1 MNNEYEVVYNV
12 GLFDDLHNFLPA
24 ILYDHRRFQTVS
36 DLLGYV
42 HTQTLNQFN
51 LYNRGRQQYQR
62 TRRQGF
68 PMGQPATVTR
78 PIQITTQE
86 TIDIMP
92 LFTTQL
98 NTPLTAQG
106 INALLNPPT
115 GDRTFTL
122 PIPTVDDT
130 EPDDTTAGLDI
141 IMNLLQRGLLRRT
154 AATTAATAGAMDP
167 VIVRPTQEQ
176 IDRATTQR
184 MATTEDEQA
193 NCSICQDSF
202 TDGQAIRQINHCRHS
217 FHRVCI
223 NPWFDRNVHCPVC
236 RFDIRESE

>member
-1 MNNEYEVVYNV
+1 MNNDYETVYNV

-24 ILYDHRRFQTVS
+24 ILYDHRRFQTVP
-36 DLLGYV
+36 DLLGYI
-42 HTQTLNQFN
+42 HTQTLNHFN
-51 LYNRGRQQYQR
+51 LYNRGRQTYQR
-62 TRRQGF
+62 TRRQDV
-68 PMGQPATVTR
+68 PTGQTATATR

-106 INALLNPPT
+106 IHALLNPPT
-115 GDRTFTL
+115 
-122 PIPTVDDT
+122 VDDT
-130 EPDDTTAGLDI
+130 DTDDTTPGLDV

-154 AATTAATAGAMDP
+154 AATAAATAMEP
-167 VIVRPTQEQ
+167 VVVRPTQEH

-184 MATTEDEQA
+184 MATVEDEQS

-217 FHRVCI
+217 FHRICI